1 MRVLFIALLAYM
13 PLSSLFSNP
22 DSLFNAWQNE
32 QLQPEERGEAL
43 HIFLKQGFI
52 FQNPDSSLV
61 LLNSLE
67 KLAQANQLASVDAA
81 LNRDRGVC
89 WLVKGDNQRGME
101 FFRVAKDKYEKVGDE
116 KMAARTYANIA
127 TAYVQ
132 IGNFDEALAIYHEIM
147 EKPVMEDDSI
157 AQLIYSNIGTVYQ
170 YKQNFKKSIY
180 YLDKSYNYFTEASNP
195 IKKSIVLGNMA
206 SNYIDL
212 EEYEIGE
219 KKIRQAIEF
228 KPGANSEILL
238 YQKLGVI
245 NLRHQKDTVKALE
258 YFEISKKLIEENQLY
273 QNAPTAYQEIAY
285 IYFEKGEL
293 EESEKYANQAI
304 EILGEESISI
314 VKMEMLTLIGKIRV
328 AEGQLAKAKDF
339 CNRSLKLAD
348 NQNLYH
354 QSSGAC
360 ECLMNVAKKEGDFK
374 AAFNYS
380 TRGNEL
386 FVKATENENNKEIT
400 TLALN
405 YEFENEKKLIALEQ
419 KQKEDL
425 LIAENKQSR
434 TAAVGFGAF
443 GLLALGFFFNAR
455 RQNQLISAQKDQLE
469 SLNDTKD
476 RIFAIIGHD
485 LRKPAASFRGISKK
499 VKYLIKK
506 QDFDTLDQLGGHLE
520 QNALSLN
527 KLTDNL
533 LNWAL
538 MQRDVMPYNP
548 QEVSIGDI
556 AADIQTIFE
565 TPAGEKNITINNQV
579 PADMLVYADPT
590 ALSTIMTNL
599 VDNAIKYT
607 LEGGQVNLTA
617 FEENG
622 KQVKIRVSDTG
633 IGMEKDKMNDLF
645 LLKKYK
651 SEKGTSGEKGTGL
664 GLHLVKELVELNKGV
679 ISAISDLGKGTSFDV
694 VLPRMQVQTA

>member
-1 MRVLFIALLAYM
+1 MRVLFIALLACM

-32 QLQPEERGEAL
+32 QLQPDERAEAL
-43 HIFLKQGFI
+43 HIFLKRGFI

-67 KLAQANQLASVDAA
+67 KLAQANKLASVDAA

-89 WLVKGDNQRGME
+89 WAVKGDNQQAME
-101 FFRVAKDKYEKVGDE
+101 FFSLAKDKFEKVGDE
-116 KMAARTYANIA
+116 KMAARSYANVASI
-127 TAYVQ
+127 YVQ
-132 IGNFDEALAIYHEIM
+132 MGNFDEALAIYHEII
-147 EKPVMEDDSI
+147 EKPIMEDESI
-157 AQLIYSNIGTVYQ
+157 AQLVYSNIGTTYQ
-170 YKQNFKKSIY
+170 YKKNFKKSIY

-195 IKKSIVLGNMA
+195 INKSIVLGNIA
-206 SNYIDL
+206 SNYYDL
-212 EEYEIGE
+212 GEYDISE
-219 KKIRQAIEF
+219 KKVRQAIEF
-228 KPGANSEILL
+228 KPGANAEITL
-238 YQKLGVI
+238 YSKLGTI
-245 NLRHQKDTVKALE
+245 YLQHQKDTAKALE
-258 YFEISKKLIEENQLY
+258 YLEISKKLIEDNQLY
-273 QNAPTAYQEIAY
+273 QNAPTTYQEIAQ
-285 IYFEKGEL
+285 IYFGKGEL
-293 EESEKYANQAI
+293 EKSEKYANQAI
-304 EILGEESISI
+304 EILGEESINI
-314 VKMEMLTLIGKIRV
+314 GKMEMLTLIGKIRV

-374 AAFNYS
+374 TAFNYS
-380 TRGNEL
+380 TRSNEL

-434 TAAVGFGAF
+434 NAAMGFGAF
-443 GLLALGFFFNAR
+443 GLLALCFFFNAR
-455 RQNQLISAQKDQLE
+455 RQNQLISAQKDELE
-469 SLNDTKD
+469 SLNDIKD

-548 QEVSIGDI
+548 QKVSIGDI

-645 LLKKYK
+645 LLKKDK

-679 ISAISDLGKGTSFDV
+679 ISAISDLGKGTSIEV
-694 VLPRMQVQTA
+694 MLPRMQVQAA